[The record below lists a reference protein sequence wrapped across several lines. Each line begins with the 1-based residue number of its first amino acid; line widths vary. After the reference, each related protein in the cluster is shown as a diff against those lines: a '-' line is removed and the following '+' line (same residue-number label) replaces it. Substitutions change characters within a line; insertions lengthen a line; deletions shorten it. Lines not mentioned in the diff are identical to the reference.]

1 LTEANERN
9 ASSCLRMWRWPNLPK
24 ETG

>member
-1 LTEANERN
+1 LTEANESN